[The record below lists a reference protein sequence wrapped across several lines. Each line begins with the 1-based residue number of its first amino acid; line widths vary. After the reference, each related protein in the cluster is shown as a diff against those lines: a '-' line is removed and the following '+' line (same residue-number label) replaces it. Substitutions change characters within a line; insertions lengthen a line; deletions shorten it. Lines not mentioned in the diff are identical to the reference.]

1 MIYRR
6 QCHDT
11 ERVKQTADWRS
22 TKRQNRS
29 GDKTASV
36 LVTRSVMHPKY
47 HKTVKRFK
55 KYLVH
60 DEKNELNV
68 GDSVIAVECRP
79 LSKTKSFRLK
89 TILATGVK

>member
-1 MIYRR
+1 MTHKREI
-6 QCHDT
+6 QGVV
-11 ERVKQTADWRS
+11 VK
-22 TKRQNRS
+22 RS

-36 LVTRSVMHPKY
+36 LVTRSVLHPKY
-47 HKTVKRFK
+47 NKTVKRFK
-55 KYLVH
+55 KYLIH

-68 GDSVIAVECRP
+68 GDSVIAIECRP

>member
-1 MIYRR
+1 MTHKREI
-6 QCHDT
+6 QGVV
-11 ERVKQTADWRS
+11 VK
-22 TKRQNRS
+22 KS
-29 GDKTASV
+29 GEKTVSV